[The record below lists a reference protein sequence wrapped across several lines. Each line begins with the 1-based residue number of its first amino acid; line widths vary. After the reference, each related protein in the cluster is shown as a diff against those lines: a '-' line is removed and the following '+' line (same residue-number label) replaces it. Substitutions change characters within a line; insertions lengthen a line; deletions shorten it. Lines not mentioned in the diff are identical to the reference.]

1 MNIQAIKD
9 MIARIKQDTG
19 ITIIKANTTY
29 KPPPLPYAVYN
40 ITSSYIKERGRGS
53 VTQYSDDTGSYEK
66 RSEQYRMTISF
77 NVYAEDNETTM
88 ELAFKLHQW
97 FLFLGQTFLQDNNI
111 AVYQVGNIED
121 RTTFLVDSYEY
132 KHGFDVQ
139 LRATD
144 EQIRQLTETI
154 EKVNIGG
161 M

>member
-29 KPPPLPYAVYN
+29 KPPPLPYGVYN
-40 ITSSYIKERGRGS
+40 ITSSYVKERGRGAI
-53 VTQYSDDTGSYEK
+53 TQYADDTGSYEK
-66 RSEQYRMTISF
+66 RSDQYRMTISF

-97 FLFLGQTFLQDNNI
+97 FLFLGSTYLQDNTL

-139 LRATD
+139 LRLTD
-144 EQIRQLTETI
+144 EQVRAIETI

>member
-1 MNIQAIKD
+1 MIIDVIKA

-19 ITIIKANTTY
+19 IMIIKGNTTY

-40 ITSSYIKERGRGS
+40 ITSPYIKERGRGS

-77 NVYAEDNETTM
+77 NAYAEDNETTM

-97 FLFLGQTFLQDNNI
+97 FLFLGQTFLSDNNL

-139 LRATD
+139 LRLTD
-144 EQIRQLTETI
+144 EQIRAIETI

>member
-40 ITSSYIKERGRGS
+40 ITSPYVKERGRGA
-53 VTQYSDDTGSYEK
+53 VTQYSDDNGSYEK

-77 NVYAEDNETTM
+77 NVYAEDIETTM

-97 FLFLGQTFLQDNNI
+97 FLFLGQTFLRDNNL

-139 LRATD
+139 LRTAD
-144 EQIRQLTETI
+144 EQVRQLTETI